1 MRLNGGLLSS
11 GTSAY
16 VKNIKKQCE
25 CTNTYVAIRH
35 EYSGECLIK
44 CRDCG
49 RYVED
54 DHQKKSCKKVTK
66 RFGYLQKNAYI
77 YIN

>member
-16 VKNIKKQCE
+16 VKRIKKQCA
-25 CTNTYVAIRH
+25 CTNTYVAVRH
-35 EYSGECLIK
+35 EYSGERLIK

-49 RYVED
+49 KYVED
-54 DHQKKSCKKVTK
+54 GYHKKFQKK
-66 RFGYLQKNAYI
+66 
-77 YIN
+77 